1 MRRLG
6 IFSVLLAIGAAGCGS
21 SNSQNPSQQP
31 IVFTADLKASNE
43 VSPSVT
49 NAEATATGTATIT
62 FNVPRDSS
70 GNITGDGT
78 WNVQAVVTGLQPTTT
93 IILSHIH
100 NGPAGVAAG
109 VFVNTGLT
117 AANAIPINV
126 SGTVNFTN
134 VPIAQDR
141 ATAIVANPAGFYF
154 NMHSPLNPSGVL
166 RGQLVRVQ

>member
-1 MRRLG
+1 MRRLA
-6 IFSVLLAIGAAGCGS
+6 IFSVLLTIGAAACGS
-21 SNSQNPSQQP
+21 GSSQNPSQQP

-43 VSPSVT
+43 VPAVN
-49 NAEATATGTATIT
+49 NAESTATGTATLT
-62 FNVPRDSS
+62 FSVPRDSS

-126 SGTVNFTN
+126 SGTVNFTG
-134 VPIAQDR
+134 VAITQSQAQQ
-141 ATAIVANPAGFYF
+141 IIANPAGFYF